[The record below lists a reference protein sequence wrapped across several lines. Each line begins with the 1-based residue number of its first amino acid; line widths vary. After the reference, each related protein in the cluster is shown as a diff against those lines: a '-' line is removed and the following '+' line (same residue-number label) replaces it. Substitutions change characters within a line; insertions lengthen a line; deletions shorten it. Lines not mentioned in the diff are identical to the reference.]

1 MKKFS
6 TVFINTILICIA
18 IFCGVKVYE
27 KFSDY
32 KQADKVYETVKE
44 TTNDSSNTSSNK
56 ASDTSSNK
64 ASNTSSNKASSK
76 HNKLVAANEDY
87 RFWIKVDNTNIDYP
101 VVQGKDNSYYLNHDF
116 NKNYLA
122 AGSIFM
128 DCRNDFGVDKSIVIY
143 GHYMKNKTM
152 FGELHNFKKEKFFNQ
167 NNKIKIEHEDKT
179 YTYEVFS
186 VYVQDAS
193 KDFLKFYF
201 DSYDEYEDYL
211 NYIKSKSL
219 FKSNVDVSTDDS
231 IISLY
236 TCSYEFDGA
245 RTIVNGKLISVE

>member
-1 MKKFS
+1 MVS
-6 TVFINTILICIA
+6 
-18 IFCGVKVYE
+18 
-27 KFSDY
+27 
-32 KQADKVYETVKE
+32 
-44 TTNDSSNTSSNK
+44 
-56 ASDTSSNK
+56 
-64 ASNTSSNKASSK
+64 
-76 HNKLVAANEDY
+76 
-87 RFWIKVDNTNIDYP
+87 
-101 VVQGKDNSYYLNHDF
+101 
-116 NKNYLA
+116 
-122 AGSIFM
+122 
-128 DCRNDFGVDKSIVIY
+128 
-143 GHYMKNKTM
+143 KNKFNLEVNIGKQLLSSEIKIYKTES
-152 FGELHNFKKEKFFNQ
+152 FFYQTKKIVGIDNFVLKIAESISKVAKNLVNQ